1 MKKKLALIAITALSV
16 SFLSACSSKED
27 TTSTSSTTEST
38 NLVSSTETVVSS
50 SSSTEAVNSDFN
62 PTDTSDSTIESIVTY
77 NDYLKMYEAIVN
89 EYISNYEAVVSQY
102 GLGDAESYQSM
113 RDSVTSS
120 VETQKEAYGSL
131 GNARITG
138 KDSIVE
144 YLKNYRDNL
153 KSSTDQMAIA
163 LQ

>member
-1 MKKKLALIAITALSV
+1 M
-16 SFLSACSSKED
+16 
-27 TTSTSSTTEST
+27 
-38 NLVSSTETVVSS
+38 VSS

-153 KSSTDQMAIA
+153 KSYTDQMAIA

>member
-1 MKKKLALIAITALSV
+1 MKNKLALIAITALSV
-16 SFLSACSSKED
+16 LFLSACSSKED

-38 NLVSSTETVVSS
+38 NLVSSTETVASS

-120 VETQKEAYGSL
+120 VETQKETYGSL

-138 KDSIVE
+138 KESIVE
-144 YLKNYRDNL
+144 YLKDYRDSL
-153 KSSTDQMAIA
+153 KSYTDQMAIA